1 MAYNWDKKWTNKKEE
16 SMVHTG
22 SWGATHPTKT
32 KMRLTLL
39 VDTERRYGCFE
50 WCDDDGDFYAEG
62 GLWFDDNMKLRDFDG
77 IFDLP
82 PDVYQWLYDEEMLG
96 DWYIQHGVKE
106 RGLKV

>member
-1 MAYNWDKKWTNKKEE
+1 
-16 SMVHTG
+16 
-22 SWGATHPTKT
+22 
-32 KMRLTLL
+32 
-39 VDTERRYGCFE
+39 
-50 WCDDDGDFYAEG
+50 
-62 GLWFDDNMKLRDFDG
+62 LWFDDNMKLRDFDG